1 MRKPLLWGK
10 NTLKKLLASP
20 QKKPVNDIGLT
31 DEPSMRELSRFL
43 ASIPGMI
50 DVERCLFHMAL
61 AYGQTV
67 KGDVV
72 EIGAWQGRNS
82 IALAAGCRA
91 SGNGKVVVID
101 HFRGNP
107 GTEAYYRVGR
117 ADLSD
122 LLENFRQNVAR
133 SALSDWIEVF
143 PIDRKDFSEQRS
155 VRLLFVDGNHAYEAV
170 KADLDHFS
178 PMLAPGALVIMDDH
192 SPEFPG
198 VVRATAEFLN
208 SHQGATAE
216 QFGRDRVIRLPG

>member
-10 NTLKKLLASP
+10 NTLKKLLTNPRKNPA
-20 QKKPVNDIGLT
+20 NDAGLT
-31 DEPSMRELSRFL
+31 EDPSIRELSRFL

-91 SGNGKVVVID
+91 SGNGKVLVID

-107 GTEAYYRVGR
+107 GTETYYRVGR
-117 ADLSD
+117 EDLSD
-122 LLENFRQNVAR
+122 LLGNFQQNVAR
-133 SALSDWIEVF
+133 SGLGGWIEVF
-143 PIDRKDFSEQRS
+143 PIDRKDFSEQRLI
-155 VRLLFVDGNHAYEAV
+155 RLLVVDGNHAYEAV
-170 KADLDHFS
+170 KADLDHFN

-198 VVRATAEFLN
+198 VVQATAEFLN
-208 SHQGATAE
+208 AHEGATAQ
-216 QFGRDRVIRLPG
+216 QFGRGRVIRLPG